1 MGISFYWLSEHVTG
15 LQRCLFAS
23 TGRRVVIAFNVQAK
37 SRCSPQPIGRI
48 RNKMSITFGPDLWD
62 LPGLGAISIGIGP
75 RAAICTSILGS
86 TRRFGCNRF
95 GTSSS
100 RTIYGRTLIA
110 FEFFKIFK
118 LVRGRMFEW
127 VKGTETEL
135 HHSSFSHF
143 WLCGVSL
150 WKTFRGSCL
159 IWIAENIAE
168 DYNSITC

>member
-1 MGISFYWLSEHVTG
+1 MAATVRSAEYAIVLFDYRVLLMPPTIISYARQMGISFYWLSEHVTG

-37 SRCSPQPIGRI
+37 SRCSPQPIERI

-110 FEFFKIFK
+110 
-118 LVRGRMFEW
+118 MFPLA
-127 VKGTETEL
+127 TY
-135 HHSSFSHF
+135 
-143 WLCGVSL
+143 
-150 WKTFRGSCL
+150 
-159 IWIAENIAE
+159 AN
-168 DYNSITC
+168 